1 MTNSDPYKNEQ
12 TSEMNDETF
21 KVIGKAKRSFG
32 FSMAIL
38 ILGLMAIVLALVYRS
53 TREEE
58 SAANRF
64 SLQEIIIPAGAQIL
78 SVVPMNDVIIVTYQK
93 NGDAT
98 MRILD
103 IVTGETMKEVPV
115 VEEAPVE

>member
-1 MTNSDPYKNEQ
+1 MTNSDTSKNEQ
-12 TSEMNDETF
+12 TSEMNEETR

-38 ILGLMAIVLALVYRS
+38 ILGFMAIVSALVYRA

-78 SVVPMNDVIIVTYQK
+78 SVVPMNDVIIVTYQ
-93 NGDAT
+93 NNDGAM
-98 MRILD
+98 MRIID
-103 IVTGETMKEVPV
+103 TVTGDILKDIPV
-115 VEEAPVE
+115 VTETVSQ